1 MRGQGIFTAGQVQW
15 WGSEPASGG
24 PGVSPPENFLKID
37 THFGAFWC
45 ILALLNDFFVINFAC
60 ILLNIMTYL

>member
-1 MRGQGIFTAGQVQW
+1 MRGGGGWRGGGARGGGAELAGGV
-15 WGSEPASGG
+15 